1 MTNLAKPSYPRPGD
15 SGRYNPEFVTAS
27 GIFHQ
32 PVESGHW
39 QLQDCLACP
48 EKKHELYGFN
58 NNSIYKYNTRT
69 QQQVDMITNKYSF
82 IPVSLNIGFDHA
94 VITGNR
100 GELSVINLHSKVGKS
115 VRMGATI
122 NNCIGFS
129 HDPLYMTTHEQ
140 QNTTPHLL
148 VSSNDRSI
156 RILSFP
162 DLVPMGKITMPQ
174 AVNHTAVS
182 PDGRL
187 MVTVSD
193 DDTVKVFD
201 IRGSTYTMVQTLNT
215 GHQASYSCNWNRLS
229 DQFAVATAQGYVDV
243 YDIRFPRKLA
253 QIRST
258 ECGETSGAC
267 RVVKYCPTYSTDL
280 LVFSELEKYIN
291 VVDTRNFEEVQRIR
305 VGEDRDPITGVTFS
319 PDGSTLYAGMR
330 RRILKYSVNTLG
342 RCRFGTTSLA

>member
-1 MTNLAKPSYPRPGD
+1 MTNFAKPSYPRPD
-15 SGRYNPEFVTAS
+15 DAGRYNPEFVVPS
-27 GIFHQ
+27 GIYHQ

-39 QLQDCLACP
+39 QLQDCLVCP
-48 EKKHELYGFN
+48 EKRHELYGFN
-58 NNSIYKYNTRT
+58 NNAIYKYNTRT
-69 QQQVDMITNKYSF
+69 RHVDTITSKYSF

-129 HDPLYMTTHEQ
+129 HDPLYMTPQEQ
-140 QNTTPHLL
+140 RNTTPHLL

-258 ECGETSGAC
+258 E
-267 RVVKYCPTYSTDL
+267 
-280 LVFSELEKYIN
+280 LEKYIN

-330 RRILKYSVNTLG
+330 HRILEYDVNTLD